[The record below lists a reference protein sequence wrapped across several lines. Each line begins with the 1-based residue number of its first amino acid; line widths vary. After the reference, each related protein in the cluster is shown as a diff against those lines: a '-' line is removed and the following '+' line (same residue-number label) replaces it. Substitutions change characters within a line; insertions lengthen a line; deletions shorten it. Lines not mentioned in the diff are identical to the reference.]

1 MEQLDV
7 DLITLP
13 FPHLIIRNTFNEEEL
28 KLIWRELEFL
38 NSPFKLERPS
48 VNGTA
53 IDQNTG
59 LSLSN
64 NFSIWLD
71 GVYNNRSVSD
81 ILRINEKVV
90 NYGIREAF
98 ASMSPLLR
106 HIITENMQYTTKIRY
121 YETGEYYRGHVDTAR
136 FTAVSYFYKEPKSF
150 TGGDFHFDDY
160 DYTIPIENNM
170 TILFVGS
177 ITHSTTELIMTD
189 NKERFSGF
197 GRYAMTQFLNVI
209 ERDGSMT

>member
-7 DLITLP
+7 DLITVP
-13 FPHLIIRNTFNEEEL
+13 FPHLIIRNTFNEQEL

-38 NSPFKLERPS
+38 NSPLKLERPT

-53 IDQNTG
+53 IDPTTG

-64 NFSIWLD
+64 NFSLWLD
-71 GVYNNRSVSD
+71 GAYSNRSISD
-81 ILRINEKVV
+81 ILRINEKVIDR
-90 NYGIREAF
+90 GIREAF
-98 ASMSPLLR
+98 ASMSPLLG
-106 HIITENMQYTTKIRY
+106 HINMVNHYTTKIRY
-121 YETGEYYRGHVDTAR
+121 YETGEYYRGHRDTPR
-136 FTAVSYFYKEPKSF
+136 YTAVTYFYKEPKSF

-177 ITHSTTELIMTD
+177 ILHSTTELVMTE
-189 NKERFSGF
+189 NSERFSGF
-197 GRYAMTQFLNVI
+197 GRYAMTQFLHVT
-209 ERDGSMT
+209 EKDGTIL

>member
-13 FPHLIIRNTFNEEEL
+13 FPHLIIRNTFNEQEL

-38 NSPFKLERPS
+38 NSPLKLQRPT

-71 GVYNNRSVSD
+71 GVYNMREVSD
-81 ILRINEKVV
+81 ILRINKKILDP
-90 NYGIREAF
+90 GIFNAF
-98 ASMSPLLR
+98 AGLSPLLG
-106 HIITENMQYTTKIRY
+106 HINMVNKYTTKIRY
-121 YETGEYYRGHVDTAR
+121 YETGEYYRGHRDNAR
-136 FTAVSYFYKEPKSF
+136 FTAISYFFKEPKSF
-150 TGGDFHFDDY
+150 TGGDLHFDDF
-160 DYTIPIENNM
+160 DYTVNIENNM

-177 ITHSTTELIMTD
+177 MIHSTTELVMTD
-189 NKERFSGF
+189 HTERFSGY
-197 GRYAMTQFLNVI
+197 GRYAMTQFLDLN
-209 ERDGSMT
+209 DGGDY

>member
-13 FPHLIIRNTFNEEEL
+13 FPHLIIRNTFNEQEL

-38 NSPFKLERPS
+38 NSPLKLARPS

-53 IDQNTG
+53 VDQNTG

-71 GVYNNRSVSD
+71 GVYNKREVSD
-81 ILRINEKVV
+81 ILRINKKILDP
-90 NYGIREAF
+90 GIANAF
-98 ASMSPLLR
+98 AGLSPLLG
-106 HIITENMQYTTKIRY
+106 HINMIDKYTTKIRY
-121 YETGEYYRGHVDTAR
+121 YETGEYYRGHTDLAR
-136 FTAVSYFYKEPKSF
+136 FTAISYFFKEPKSF
-150 TGGDFHFDDY
+150 TGGDLHFDDF
-160 DYTIPIENNM
+160 DYTVNIENNM

-177 ITHSTTELIMTD
+177 MIHSTTELVMTD
-189 NKERFSGF
+189 HKERFSGY
-197 GRYAMTQFLNVI
+197 GRYAMTQFLNLD
-209 ERDGSMT
+209 DGGDY

>member
-13 FPHLIIRNTFNEEEL
+13 FPHLIIRNTFNEQEL

-38 NSPFKLERPS
+38 NSPLKLERPS

-64 NFSIWLD
+64 NFSLWLD
-71 GVYNNRSVSD
+71 GAYNNRSVSD
-81 ILRINEKVV
+81 ILRINTKVIDR
-90 NYGIREAF
+90 GIREAF
-98 ASMSPLLR
+98 TSISPLLG
-106 HIITENMQYTTKIRY
+106 HINMVDYYTTKIRY
-121 YETGEYYRGHVDTAR
+121 YETGEYYRGHVDRAR
-136 FTAVSYFYKEPKSF
+136 FTAITYFYKEPKSF

-177 ITHSTTELIMTD
+177 IIHSTTELVMTE
-189 NKERFSGF
+189 NTQRFSGF
-197 GRYAMTQFLNVI
+197 GRYAMTQFLNV
-209 ERDGSMT
+209 RDQDGIIT

>member
-13 FPHLIIRNTFNEEEL
+13 FPHLIIRNTFDDQEL

-53 IDQNTG
+53 VDFTTG
-59 LSLSN
+59 ESLSN
-64 NFSIWLD
+64 NFSIYLD

-81 ILRINEKVV
+81 ILRINNKVV
-90 NYGIREAF
+90 DRGIREAF
-98 ASMSPLLR
+98 ASMSPLLN
-106 HIITENMQYTTKIRY
+106 HIVKENIVYHTKIRY
-121 YETGEYYRGHVDTAR
+121 YETGEYYRGHVDTSR
-136 FTAVSYFYKEPKSF
+136 FTAITYFYKEPKSF

-177 ITHSTTELIMTD
+177 IVHSTTELVMT
-189 NKERFSGF
+189 NNTERFSGF
-197 GRYAMTQFLNVI
+197 GRYAMTQFLNI
-209 ERDGSMT
+209 KDHDGSMT